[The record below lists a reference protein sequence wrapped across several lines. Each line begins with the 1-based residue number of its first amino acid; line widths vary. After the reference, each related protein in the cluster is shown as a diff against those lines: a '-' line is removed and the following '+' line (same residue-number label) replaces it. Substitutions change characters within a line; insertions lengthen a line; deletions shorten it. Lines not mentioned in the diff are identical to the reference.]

1 MASGGKGKAF
11 SGAAFGFEKIQ
22 KEIERAR
29 DMMESRDCF
38 YRIDI
43 V

>member
-29 DMMESRDCF
+29 DMMESRDRL